1 MTGGNTVRA
10 LPQLCTS
17 TSCRLGVAIVV
28 FVGTAAALAPRLA
41 PFDPFALVGPSL
53 APPSVAHPF
62 GTDAL
67 GRDLLSG
74 LLHGA
79 RTSTVLALGVGAIVF
94 VIGTSVGL
102 VSGWKGGFIDD
113 LLMRVTEA
121 FQVLPRFFLAAI
133 CIAALGPGL
142 DRVVLVLGL
151 TSWPE
156 LARVVRSE
164 TLGLREREFVLAAR
178 ALGAST
184 GRILSKELLPNVMPA
199 ALVVVGITLG
209 RALLIDAG
217 LGFLGL
223 GDPNRMSWGYLAGQA
238 QPFLRSAWWL
248 ALFPGLA
255 VSIFVLGL
263 NLLADAANDALADR
277 VR

>member
-1 MTGGNTVRA
+1 MGSSIRASGTRDEVTGGNTVRA

-17 TSCRLGVAIVV
+17 ISCRLGVAIVV
-28 FVGTAAALAPRLA
+28 FVGTAAALAPLLA

-133 CIAALGPGL
+133 CIAARAHRGSRCPI
-142 DRVVLVLGL
+142 
-151 TSWPE
+151 
-156 LARVVRSE
+156 LADPQECRDVSRSE
-164 TLGLREREFVLAAR
+164 RLLLSQPLRAR
-178 ALGAST
+178 GARS
-184 GRILSKELLPNVMPA
+184 SP
-199 ALVVVGITLG
+199 
-209 RALLIDAG
+209 
-217 LGFLGL
+217 GFLSTL
-223 GDPNRMSWGYLAGQA
+223 FSFQ
-238 QPFLRSAWWL
+238 RSS
-248 ALFPGLA
+248 
-255 VSIFVLGL
+255 VS
-263 NLLADAANDALADR
+263 
-277 VR
+277 